1 MILPDWPAPSG
12 VRALTTTRHAAL
24 PDTPDA
30 PRWLRQVHG
39 IVCVAAETAL
49 PQTEADASVT
59 RRPGVVCAV
68 RTADC
73 LPVLLC
79 DDEGAVVAA
88 AHAGWR
94 GLAAGVIESTV
105 REMALPGERLMAWLG
120 PAIGPEHFEVGGE
133 VREAFLAADPGA
145 AGAFAARGGDK
156 WLCDLYALARRRLA
170 AMGVLRVHGGGLSTF
185 GDPARFFSYR
195 RDRETGRMAS
205 LIWISG

>member
-1 MILPDWPAPSG
+1 MILPDWPASSR
-12 VRALTTTRHAAL
+12 VLALTTTRHAAL
-24 PDTPDA
+24 PATPAA
-30 PRWLRQVHG
+30 PRWLCQVHG
-39 IVCVAAETAL
+39 AVCVVAEIAL

-79 DDEGAVVAA
+79 DDEGTVVAA

-94 GLAAGVIESTV
+94 GLAAGVLESTV
-105 REMALPGERLMAWLG
+105 REMGLPGERLLAWLG

-133 VREAFLAADPGA
+133 VREAFIAADPGA
-145 AGAFAARGGDK
+145 GDAFAAQGDGK

-170 AMGVLRVHGGGLSTF
+170 VLGVRRVFGGGLSTF
-185 GDPARFFSYR
+185 GDPDRFFSYR

-205 LIWISG
+205 LIWIAG